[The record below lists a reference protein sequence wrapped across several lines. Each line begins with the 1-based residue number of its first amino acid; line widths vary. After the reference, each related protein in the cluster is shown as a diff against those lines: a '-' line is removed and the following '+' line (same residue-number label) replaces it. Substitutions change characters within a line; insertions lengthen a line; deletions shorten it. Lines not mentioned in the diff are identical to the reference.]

1 MTDYLQ
7 VTTTTPSRE
16 DAVSIAEVLINRR
29 LAACV
34 QIIDTI
40 ESTYWWEGKVEK
52 VTEWLCL
59 AKTERRLYPEVEA
72 AIIEAHPY
80 DVPEV
85 LAFQLAAGSKS
96 YLAWLSGELRRGGS
110 TDGPAQDIPQA

>member
-1 MTDYLQ
+1 MSDYLQ
-7 VTTTTPSRE
+7 VTTTTPSRD
-16 DAVSIAEVLINRR
+16 DAVNIAEVLINRR

-40 ESTYWWEGKVEK
+40 ESTYWWEGKVER

-59 AKTERRLYPEVEA
+59 AKTERRLYAEVEA

-85 LAFQLAAGSKS
+85 LAFEVADGSAG
-96 YLAWLSGELRRGGS
+96 YLSWLGGELRRGRS
-110 TDGPAQDIPQA
+110 ADDPAQDIPHA